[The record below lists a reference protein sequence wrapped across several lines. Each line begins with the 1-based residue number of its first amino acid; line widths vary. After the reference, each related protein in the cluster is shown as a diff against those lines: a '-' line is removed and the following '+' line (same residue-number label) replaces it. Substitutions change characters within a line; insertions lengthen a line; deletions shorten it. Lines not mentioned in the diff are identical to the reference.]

1 MIEDKEKYFLKKLE
15 EEINIFNNFSVIMEK
30 ALKDG
35 YITQLFNTIQNIFQ
49 KEIEF
54 ALKGKVKRTLSNENQ
69 KIE

>member
-54 ALKGKVKRTLSNENQ
+54 ALKGKVKRTFSNENQ